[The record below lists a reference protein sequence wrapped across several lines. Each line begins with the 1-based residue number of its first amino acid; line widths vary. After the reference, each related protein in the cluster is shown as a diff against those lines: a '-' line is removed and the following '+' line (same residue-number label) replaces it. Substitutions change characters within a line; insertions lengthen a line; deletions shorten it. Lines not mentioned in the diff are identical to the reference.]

1 MSDENG
7 VWRCRV
13 CGYIHHGT
21 QPPESCP
28 ICGAPASDF
37 EASVQPAPKAAQQ
50 APGAW
55 RCLNCSYVHSG
66 AAPPDECPV
75 CGARHDRFVPAQE
88 DGDQADGGYTG
99 RIAVLGA
106 GIAGVAAV
114 EAIARVAPA
123 AQVSLIGAEDE
134 LPYYRLNLTRY
145 LAGAQDRAAL
155 AIHPR
160 SWYEER
166 GVALHLGTQVA
177 SIDTTGKRLLFA
189 DGAPLGWDRLVLA
202 AGAHPFVPPLP
213 GNELPGVH
221 CIRTLADVEAVR
233 ERCGKGLRCVCI
245 GGGILGMEVA
255 AALAAQGAQVEL
267 LEGHG
272 WLMPRQ
278 LDRRAGELLQ
288 EHAANM
294 GITVINEAR
303 VARIHGDERAHAVV
317 LDDGASH
324 PADLVTVTT
333 GVRPNTHLARRIGLD
348 VRRGVVVDNHMRSS
362 CPDIFAAGDIAE
374 HAGTVYGL
382 WTPAQS
388 MGAIA
393 GMNAAGAAAEFG
405 GIPRSNTVKVI
416 GADVFSIGTIEPP
429 DGSYR
434 VVSGEDGGVY
444 RRFVVR
450 DGCLVGAVLFGA
462 SELAAAVRIAV
473 EEGLDVAPA
482 LANDDAGEL
491 AAFLAE
497 RA

>member
-1 MSDENG
+1 
-7 VWRCRV
+7 
-13 CGYIHHGT
+13 
-21 QPPESCP
+21 
-28 ICGAPASDF
+28 
-37 EASVQPAPKAAQQ
+37 
-50 APGAW
+50 
-55 RCLNCSYVHSG
+55 
-66 AAPPDECPV
+66 
-75 CGARHDRFVPAQE
+75 
-88 DGDQADGGYTG
+88 
-99 RIAVLGA
+99 
-106 GIAGVAAV
+106 
-114 EAIARVAPA
+114 
-123 AQVSLIGAEDE
+123 LIGAEDE

-155 AIHPR
+155 HLHPR
-160 SWYEER
+160 SWYDER
-166 GVALHLGTQVA
+166 GIALRLGTPVS
-177 SIDTTGKRLLFA
+177 SIDAADKQLRFA
-189 DGAPLGWDRLVLA
+189 DDETLAWDRLVLA
-202 AGAHPFVPPLP
+202 AGAHPFVPPIP
-213 GNELPGVH
+213 GNELAGVH
-221 CIRTLADVEAVR
+221 CIRTIADVEAVR
-233 ERCGKGLRCVCI
+233 ERCDAATRCVCI

-267 LEGHG
+267 LESHG

-278 LDRRAGELLQ
+278 LDRRAGALLQ
-288 EHAANM
+288 EHAAGM
-294 GITVINEAR
+294 GITTINAAR
-303 VARIHGDERAHAVV
+303 VAEIRGSQEVREVV
-317 LDDGASH
+317 LADGASH
-324 PADLVTVTT
+324 PADLVTLTT

-362 CPDIFAAGDIAE
+362 QPDIYAAGDIAE

-416 GADVFSIGTIEPP
+416 GADVFSIGTIEPE

-434 VVSGEDGGVY
+434 VIAGEDGGVY

-482 LANDDAGEL
+482 LSKEDAGEL